1 MEKDL
6 PLPKIRHVGVFCF
19 FFVFLGGEDDES
31 IEIGLNVMQW
41 YFDSRFY
48 LIMFTIFFVKIS
60 GKTLAS
66 PRYN

>member
-6 PLPKIRHVGVFCF
+6 PLPKIRHVGVFWF
-19 FFVFLGGEDDES
+19 FLVFLGGEDDES

-41 YFDSRFY
+41 YFDSRLY
-48 LIMFTIFFVKIS
+48 LKMFTIFFVKIS